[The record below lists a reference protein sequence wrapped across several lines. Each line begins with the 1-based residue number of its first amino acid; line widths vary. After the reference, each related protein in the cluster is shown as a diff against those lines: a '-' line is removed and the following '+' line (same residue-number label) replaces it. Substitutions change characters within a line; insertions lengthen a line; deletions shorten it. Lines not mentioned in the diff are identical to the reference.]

1 MGNLHQEL
9 PRPRGSRIIGYSF
22 GLVSGVTSK
31 VGRSKASTSGC
42 LSSRR
47 GVYPIIVQKRLG
59 HSQIVLILD
68 TYSHLL
74 PGMERDAASKLGAL
88 LMRTAEEALAP
99 VAKL

>member
-1 MGNLHQEL
+1 M
-9 PRPRGSRIIGYSF
+9 
-22 GLVSGVTSK
+22 
-31 VGRSKASTSGC
+31 
-42 LSSRR
+42 
-47 GVYPIIVQKRLG
+47 YPIIVQKRLG